1 MSTQTSRMSRSPAR
15 APVPGP
21 RRCAALAV
29 ALLAPLALV
38 SLGFD
43 LDRGE
48 LKCEQAA
55 IALAECCPDLVF
67 GRESCVQEGG
77 CERDEEGTILT
88 MEESDC
94 LREDACEEIVAR
106 NVCERLRLRMGA
118 ARDPEGPGLGNLVEG
133 DPLCE

>member
-1 MSTQTSRMSRSPAR
+1 ML
-15 APVPGP
+15 G
-21 RRCAALAV
+21 AAILTPF
-29 ALLAPLALV
+29 ALFT
-38 SLGFD
+38 LGFD

-67 GRESCVQEGG
+67 TRESCVQEGG
-77 CERDEEGTILT
+77 CERDEEGTIVT

-94 LREDACEEIVAR
+94 IREASCEDIVAR
-106 NVCERLRLRMGA
+106 NVCERLSARMGA